1 MKQLVRPSQLKP
13 PILLARLGMEIEEL
27 DPRTVWGEVGGWIG
41 SGGHGDDEE
50 DMERKWVFG
59 EQLVNSAGNQSRRF
73 ILEGLNSLTNKIF
86 IEEWFRIAST
96 LPRLEF
102 SSPSIAWGKNAD
114 YRTSCS
120 SRMSNFRP
128 LYSNLGKRS
137 DVCFISFIKCVLLNH
152 HYRRSRRLKY
162 LLSYPQKYSSS
173 LFHAK
178 NS

>member
-50 DMERKWVFG
+50 DMERKWVIG

-102 SSPSIAWGKNAD
+102 SSPSIAWGKTLITGHPAHPVCPISVL
-114 YRTSCS
+114 YIRIWGRGLTS
-120 SRMSNFRP
+120 
-128 LYSNLGKRS
+128 
-137 DVCFISFIKCVLLNH
+137 VL
-152 HYRRSRRLKY
+152 SA
-162 LLSYPQKYSSS
+162 S
-173 LFHAK
+173 
-178 NS
+178 